1 MYSFD
6 KLFKNIIYGTI
17 NAHMIS
23 MPSEV
28 YFAKVGASKHNERL
42 PNKVRQLF
50 DKAGFDSI
58 ISKNDLVALKL
69 HFGEPGN
76 TTFLRPQ
83 YTREIVD
90 KVKENE
96 GKPFLTDAN
105 TLYTGQRSNAV
116 DHLNAAHR
124 HGFLPAVVD
133 APLVIADGLTGRDFV
148 EVEVNLK
155 HLKTVKYGAAAYHAN
170 VIGAISHFKC
180 HVVGGIGG
188 AIKNVGMGFGSRAGK
203 QQMHSDTKPVV
214 DGEKCISCGTCV
226 KWCPE
231 TAITIPDKAIIDQ
244 DKCIG
249 CGECLIQCPT
259 KAINVRWDASSQNMQ
274 EKMVEY
280 TYGIMKDKKDKMFF
294 YNFLLDITPDC
305 DCVPWSGMAIVP
317 DIGILASTD
326 PIAIDKASADMVNQ
340 QRANPGSKIT
350 KAVNPGDDKIHEV
363 HNIDWDLQLKY
374 GEKIGL
380 GSRKYEIIE
389 I

>member
-1 MYSFD
+1 
-6 KLFKNIIYGTI
+6 
-17 NAHMIS
+17 
-23 MPSEV
+23 MPSKV

-58 ISKNDLVALKL
+58 VSENDLVALKL

-90 KVKENE
+90 KVKENG

-105 TLYTGQRSNAV
+105 TLYSGNRSNAV
-116 DHLNAAHR
+116 DHLNAAAL

-133 APLVIADGLTGRDFV
+133 APIIIADGLTGRDFV
-148 EVEVNLK
+148 EVEVNMK
-155 HLKTVKYGAAAYHAN
+155 HLKTVKYGAAAYHAD

-188 AIKNVGMGFGSRAGK
+188 AIKNVGMGLGSRAGK

-214 DGEKCISCGTCV
+214 TGEKCISCGTCV

-231 TAITIPDKAIIDQ
+231 SAIDMPNKAIIDQ
-244 DKCIG
+244 DRCIG

-294 YNFLLDITPDC
+294 YNFVLDITPDC
-305 DCVPWSGMAIVP
+305 DCVPWSGMSIVP

-326 PIAIDKASADMVNQ
+326 PIAIDQASADLVNQ
-340 QRANPGSKIT
+340 QRANPGSKIE

-363 HNIDWDLQLKY
+363 HDIDWELQLKY
-374 GEKIGL
+374 GEEIGL
-380 GSRKYEIIE
+380 GSRKYELVDI
-389 I
+389 

>member
-1 MYSFD
+1 M
-6 KLFKNIIYGTI
+6 
-17 NAHMIS
+17 
-23 MPSEV
+23 SEV
-28 YFAKVGASKHNERL
+28 FFAKVGASKHNERL

-50 DKAGFDSI
+50 DKAGFNNL
-58 ISKNDLVALKL
+58 ISEKDMVALKL

-83 YTREIVD
+83 FTRQIVD
-90 KVKENE
+90 KVKESG

-116 DHLNAAHR
+116 DHLNAAAL

-133 APLVIADGLTGRDFV
+133 APIIIADGLTGRDFV
-148 EVEVNLK
+148 EVDVDLK
-155 HLKTVKYGAAAYHAN
+155 HLKSVKFGAAAYHAD

-188 AIKNVGMGFGSRAGK
+188 AIKNLGMGFGSRAGK

-214 DGEKCISCGTCV
+214 DGEKCISCGTCA

-231 TAITIPDKAIIDQ
+231 DAIDIPDKAIINQ

-259 KAINVRWDASSQNMQ
+259 KAINVRWDASSKNMQ

-280 TYGIMKDKKDKMFF
+280 TYGVMKNKKDKTFF

-305 DCVPWSGMAIVP
+305 DCVPWSGKQIVP
-317 DIGILASTD
+317 DIGIMASTD
-326 PIAIDKASADMVNQ
+326 PIAIDQASADFVNQ
-340 QRANPGSKIT
+340 QTANPGSKIEI
-350 KAVNPGDDKIHEV
+350 AVNPGDDKIHEV

-374 GEKIGL
+374 GEEIGL
-380 GSRKYEIIE
+380 GSRKYKIIE